1 VSLSLSHS
9 FRKFLGL
16 LVCCWRHT
24 PVNGFLADHDRWR
37 SLLVAHSIQG
47 VQVHDSRLAASMY
60 VHGVGQLLT
69 INVRDFKRFE
79 GLCILNP
86 AEFFGAR

>member
-1 VSLSLSHS
+1 V
-9 FRKFLGL
+9 
-16 LVCCWRHT
+16 
-24 PVNGFLADHDRWR
+24 
-37 SLLVAHSIQG
+37 HSIQG
-47 VQVHDSRLAASMY
+47 VRVHDARLAASMY

-79 GLCILNP
+79 GLRILNP